1 MRPISVAMVEP
12 QYHVNVG
19 HVARLMKNFGLQQL
33 YLIGPNFDRDEAIRY
48 AMRGSDVLAQS
59 KTVSLD
65 ELAQKHDYIIGTT
78 AIRATSRLN
87 VLRDSVSAEQLAAI
101 MSKGR
106 GKRFCIVLGR
116 EASGMNNKELAACD
130 LVCTIDT
137 KTRYRTMNIAHALA
151 IMLYEMSRRD
161 PALSL
166 GRSGKKPDLASKQD
180 IELLRDYIERL
191 ADAGNFDSHKKPLLD
206 AAVKKMVAKSVPTAK
221 DTMLLISL
229 LRKGLLAIE
238 RNKRMPAS
246 RKAKMTKAS
255 DARHSPWR
263 KLSQFRE

>member
-33 YLIGPNFDRDEAIRY
+33 FLIGPNFDRDEAIRY
-48 AMRGSDVLAQS
+48 AMHGSDVLAQS
-59 KTVSLD
+59 ITASFD
-65 ELAQKHDYIIGTT
+65 ELAQKFDCIIGTT
-78 AIRATSRLN
+78 AIRAASRLN
-87 VLRDSVSAEQLAAI
+87 VLRDSVSAYQLAGI
-101 MSKGR
+101 ISEGL
-106 GKRFCIVLGR
+106 GKRFCIILGR
-116 EASGMNNKELAACD
+116 EASGMTNKELAACD

-137 KTRYRTMNIAHALA
+137 RTRYRTMNIAHALA

-161 PALSL
+161 PAPSPRR
-166 GRSGKKPDLASKQD
+166 GGKKPDLASKQD
-180 IELLRDYIERL
+180 IALLRDYIERL

-238 RNKRMPAS
+238 RNEHTPPLRNA
-246 RKAKMTKAS
+246 TKTRGS
-255 DARHSPWR
+255 DARP
-263 KLSQFRE
+263 KKIV